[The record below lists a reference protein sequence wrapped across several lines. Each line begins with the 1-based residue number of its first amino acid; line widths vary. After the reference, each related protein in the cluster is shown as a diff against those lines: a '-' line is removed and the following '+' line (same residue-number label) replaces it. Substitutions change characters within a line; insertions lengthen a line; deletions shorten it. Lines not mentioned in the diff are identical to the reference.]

1 MRREL
6 LTVKEA
12 AALSGVTVKTL
23 HHYHKIGLLV
33 PSGISEAGYRLYGRR
48 ELERLQQIRFYRELD
63 FPLDRIKEL
72 LAAEPERLAILS
84 EQRELLL
91 ARKTRLERLI
101 RTIEESADG
110 AKKGEEIE
118 VDRLFKGFGS
128 EAEWK
133 EALSEQNEHLKA
145 NYGYDLNEQGP
156 IDPEAMNEQAAE
168 AARFM
173 GEMAEA
179 LRSGKRH
186 DAEEVRSL
194 IGRHLEFQ
202 AAHGHAA
209 DASAFAATC
218 RFFLGDD
225 FHRAMLESQQTGL
238 AYYLTLAAEAHA
250 EASSGR

>member
-1 MRREL
+1 MRSEL

-33 PSGISEAGYRLYGRR
+33 PSEISEAGYRLYGRR
-48 ELERLQQIRFYRELD
+48 ELERLQQILFYRELD

-72 LAAEPERLAILS
+72 LDAEPERLDILS

-91 ARKTRLERLI
+91 ARKTRLERLV
-101 RTIEESADG
+101 RTIDESVDS

-118 VDRLFKGFGS
+118 VDRMFQGFGS

-156 IDPEAMNEQAAE
+156 VDVENMNEQAAE

-173 GEMAEA
+173 AEMAEA

-186 DAEEVRSL
+186 DSEEVRTL
-194 IGRHLEFQ
+194 IGQHIEFQ
-202 AAHGHAA
+202 AAHGHAG
-209 DASAFAATC
+209 DAPAFAATC

-225 FHRAMLESQQTGL
+225 FHRGMLEAQQTGL
-238 AYYLTLAAEAHA
+238 AYYLALAAEANAGH
-250 EASSGR
+250 